1 MMKIDPPLYIGSLDN
16 LTPVRELTIDR
27 MTADWVWFKE
37 TYEGKPINTPKAV
50 LATRGIIV

>member
-1 MMKIDPPLYIGSLDN
+1 MKIDPPLYIGSLDN